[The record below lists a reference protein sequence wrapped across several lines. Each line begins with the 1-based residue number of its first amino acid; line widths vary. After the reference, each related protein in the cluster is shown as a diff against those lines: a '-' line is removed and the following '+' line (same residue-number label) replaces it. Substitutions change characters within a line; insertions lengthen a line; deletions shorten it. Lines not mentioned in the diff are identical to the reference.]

1 MDICA
6 ECGGQKFVA
15 QQNKDGH
22 EELFCKSCRA
32 PKKIAAEKG
41 KHENRRIIDAKATEK
56 KTIE

>member
-6 ECGGQKFVA
+6 ECGGQRFVA
-15 QQNKDGH
+15 QQSKDGH

-32 PKKIAAEKG
+32 PKKAIAAEKD
-41 KHENRRIIDAKATEK
+41 KNRRIIDAKATEK